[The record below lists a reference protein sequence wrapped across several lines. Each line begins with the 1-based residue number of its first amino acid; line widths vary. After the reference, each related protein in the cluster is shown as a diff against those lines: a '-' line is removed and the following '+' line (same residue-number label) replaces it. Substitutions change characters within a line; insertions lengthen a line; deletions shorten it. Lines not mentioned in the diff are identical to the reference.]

1 MSKRKDTI
9 KDLFGNA
16 PALASALAPERGF
29 DGAVPAPGAAQ
40 AKRQSLR
47 QLSAHPGEAAATASP
62 PRATLKERAHQMSLY
77 LEPATSDEL
86 RDIAHRERT
95 KMHVLLLQA
104 VDQFLKKRVAP
115 PASRRGSQAEKSP
128 K

>member
-9 KDLFGNA
+9 RDLVGDA
-16 PALASALAPERGF
+16 PALAPDLASEGRGF
-29 DGAVPAPGAAQ
+29 YGAAPTPGAAWVE
-40 AKRQSLR
+40 RQSLR
-47 QLSAHPGEAAATASP
+47 RLSAHPGEAAAPASP

-77 LEPATSDEL
+77 LEPATYDLL

-104 VDQFLKKRVAP
+104 VDQFLKKRVTP
-115 PASRRGSQAEKSP
+115 QE
-128 K
+128 